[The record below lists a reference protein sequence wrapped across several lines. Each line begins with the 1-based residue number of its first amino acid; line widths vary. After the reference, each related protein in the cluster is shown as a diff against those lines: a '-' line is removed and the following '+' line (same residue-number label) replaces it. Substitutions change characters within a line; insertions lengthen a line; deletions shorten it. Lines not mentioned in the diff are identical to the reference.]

1 MTGCFVF
8 TANSLANY
16 LAWAKYT
23 VVFAMMLSPLI
34 SHATPQNM
42 GQFKITSRNVTNGT
56 ANGTYITSQG
66 ATGSFTIIRNETRGY
81 NAMTFTPTTDGMQ
94 GMNGIEIKNEVT
106 TTVSQDKFTYTFTI
120 TPDDPKSI
128 HTIKIGQA
136 SYATTGNSE
145 VARQTLDFAQ
155 SDNTA
160 IPVRAF
166 VKQNSSADYYY
177 DAMGDYFM
185 GAKFEGKIDTF
196 LANQSTS
203 APQLRQ
209 NDSGPA
215 GTIPINKLYYFA
227 IPNLKEAGTTPPPP
241 YKLTLNDEFVEFKT
255 GFRKGQLPPMPTFKD
270 ILKSEAQ
277 KDTYAVLSENTTLAK
292 NISYVSYGVSNI
304 NSTYVIAVENAKS
317 VTLTYEGIMNGH
329 TGSTSDVFGE
339 TYSEWI
345 SFGVEGTPNYTFS
358 GKVFNDN
365 GGINDTQAD
374 PLLVGGIYA
383 NNKFF
388 NGILDTGENGITGS
402 TIELNNC
409 ASPSKTVYAI
419 TTTDAVGFYKFIL
432 PTTSITGDVCIT
444 ETVRPV
450 NYPNA
455 TSSSTRTVVLNGT
468 TKDYPKQDFGRVI
481 DKNGALVL
489 VKEQSANTCTFTNF
503 TALTYSKN
511 ALTSSDIGVGADIKL
526 GQCIAYKITAHN
538 RANINIS
545 DIIVQDTLQEKGVK
559 NANVTSLLALP
570 ERVST
575 DFTDTLVVGQN
586 GTVKTVAFPLLAQAN
601 RSFYF
606 NAQYGSTQSN

>member
-1 MTGCFVF
+1 MTGRFMF
-8 TANSLANY
+8 IPNSLAND

-42 GQFKITSRNVTNGT
+42 GKFQITSRNVTNGT
-56 ANGTYITSQG
+56 ANGTYITPQG
-66 ATGSFTIIRNETRGY
+66 ATGSFTIIRNESIGY
-81 NAMTFTPTTDGMQ
+81 AVMSFTPVNDSVEGS
-94 GMNGIEIKNEVT
+94 NGIEIKNEVANI
-106 TTVSQDKFTYTFTI
+106 SQDKFKYTFTI
-120 TPDDPKSI
+120 TPDDPNSI

-155 SDNTA
+155 SANTSV
-160 IPVRAF
+160 PVRAF
-166 VKQNSSADYYY
+166 VKNNSAADYFYN
-177 DAMGDYFM
+177 AMGDYFM
-185 GAKFEGKIDTF
+185 GAKVANTTGVF
-196 LANQSTS
+196 LANQSTRES
-203 APQLRQ
+203 QLRR
-209 NDSGPA
+209 NDSGST

-227 IPNLKEAGTTPPPP
+227 IPNLKEAGTTTPP
-241 YKLTLNDEFVEFKT
+241 YKLTLNSGFVEFKA
-255 GFRKGQLPPMPTFKD
+255 GSRKGQLPPMPTFKD

-277 KDTYAVLSENTTLAK
+277 STTYPALSENTTLAK
-292 NISYVSYGVSNI
+292 NSSYVSYGVSNI

-329 TGSTSDVFGE
+329 IASTSDVFGE

-358 GKVFNDN
+358 GTVFNDN
-365 GGINDTQAD
+365 GGMNDTQAD

-388 NGILDTGENGITGS
+388 NGLLDTGENGITGS

-409 ASPSKTVYAI
+409 ASPSKTVYA
-419 TTTDAVGFYKFIL
+419 TTTTNAVGFYEFIL

-455 TSSSTRTVVLNGT
+455 TSSSTRTVVLTGT
-468 TKDYPKQDFGRVI
+468 AKNYPKQDFGRVI

-489 VKEQSANTCTFTNF
+489 IKEQSANTCTFTNF
-503 TALTYSKN
+503 TTLSYSKN
-511 ALTSSDIGVGADIKL
+511 ALTSSDTGIGADIKP

-545 DIIVQDTLQEKGVK
+545 DIVIQDTLQKK
-559 NANVTSLLALP
+559 AIASANVTSLLALP
-570 ERVST
+570 QRTAS

-586 GTVKTVAFPLLAQAN
+586 GTVKTIAFPLLAQAN

-606 NAQYGSTQSN
+606 NTQYGSTQSN